1 MCYFAKKFN
10 ELILNFMYF
19 FFLDLVACRTTG
31 GGTTGALCVIPFIY
45 KGKKYNGCT
54 LQDDHQGKPWCSVR
68 VDGDGKHIGGQ
79 GLWGHCNSKCKTDA
93 ST

>member
-1 MCYFAKKFN
+1 M
-10 ELILNFMYF
+10 
-19 FFLDLVACRTTG
+19 
-31 GGTTGALCVIPFIY
+31 IPFIY